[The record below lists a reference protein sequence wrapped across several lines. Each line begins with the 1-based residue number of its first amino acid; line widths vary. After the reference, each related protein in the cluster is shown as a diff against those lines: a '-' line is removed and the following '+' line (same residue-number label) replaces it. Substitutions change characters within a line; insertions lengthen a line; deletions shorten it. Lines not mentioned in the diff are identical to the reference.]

1 MSELI
6 MRMEMPTGC
15 QLCPN
20 GHLDWIYNDDGAAEL
35 VWFCNICDTEED
47 DRWISETG
55 TERPSWCPI
64 KSVLPDNHGDL
75 VDLDEVK
82 QLIRRYRVISIDN
95 DYQTVER
102 LFDEKLHTVIR
113 AERQTE

>member
-1 MSELI
+1 MSEVI
-6 MRMEMPTGC
+6 VRMEMPKNC
-15 QLCPN
+15 AECPIGN
-20 GHLDWIYNDDGAAEL
+20 YFHTNCPLQDDDKSYGQFQAYKK
-35 VWFCNICDTEED
+35 N
-47 DRWISETG
+47 
-55 TERPSWCPI
+55 ERPSWCPI

-95 DYQTVER
+95 DYLTVER
-102 LFDEKLHTVIR
+102 LFEEKLHTVIR